1 VLRELQPELKEREI
15 QWRIADLPTSQC
27 NPDLIRSVFAK
38 LLSNALKYTRHKK
51 EAITEVGAETVD
63 GAEVVFIRD
72 NGAGFDPK
80 FTDKLFGI
88 FQRLHS
94 PEEFEETGVGLA
106 TVERIVRRHGW
117 RIWVEAAPG
126 MGSTFFFTIN
136 RFEETAGSNSKSV

>member
-1 VLRELQPELKEREI
+1 
-15 QWRIADLPTSQC
+15 LPNCLPGQC
-27 NPDLIRSVFAK
+27 DPDLIRSVFAD

-88 FQRLHS
+88 FQQLHS
-94 PEEFEETGVGLA
+94 PEEFEGTGLGLA
-106 TVERIVRRHGW
+106 TVERVVRRHGW
-117 RIWVEAAPG
+117 RIWAEAIPG
-126 MGSTFFFTIN
+126 SGATFFFTIN